1 MRITDIHQT
10 SPGRLTVIL
19 GDGTE
24 VKSTLSVITDMRLYF
39 GRELDTADIEELK
52 TASIRALAREKA
64 LEYLSRRQM
73 SCAELKKKL
82 IDKGEDED
90 VADYCVQWLEE
101 HSLIDDESYAAAV
114 ARHYSAKGYGAG
126 RVRAELSRR
135 GISRELWDSALDAMP
150 ESNDK
155 IDRFI
160 TSRLKDPGDRDAVRK
175 LSQALYRRGYS
186 WDEIRHALEK
196 HKADADYYE
205 QST

>member
-101 HSLIDDESYAAAV
+101 HSLIDDESYATAV